1 MRFPHAAHSVSSA
14 TMTRRARTSRSAARI
29 LTDLCDRHVVGKER
43 ESDIAVNPVVVG
55 VDQLERRRAQWRGA
69 GSWP

>member
-1 MRFPHAAHSVSSA
+1 MADVEEQ
-14 TMTRRARTSRSAARI
+14 RSEGG
-29 LTDLCDRHVVGKER
+29 LQLCDRHVVGKER

-55 VDQLERRRAQWRGA
+55 VDQLERRREQWRGA